1 MFLQTKVNTSSL
13 SGVLSSRFVL
23 ALTIISFAFF
33 AYVLPASA
41 ETATV
46 VDLGTAGNFAVLSK
60 VQIDST
66 GATTIVGDIG
76 VSPAAHTFLTGFSL
90 IGDET
95 SDTFLTSVQLP
106 GYKAYSAN
114 LQPPTPSNMSTAIGD
129 MELAYTAATGG
140 ANVAG
145 VGAFL
150 NIGTPPGTLTDLTLI
165 PGVYTWGTSVV
176 ITGDVTL
183 DCSADANA
191 VFVFQIAGDLTLAD
205 SQQIILTNCD
215 NSNIFWAVGGT
226 TFLQGSS
233 HFEGTLLAGPG
244 VSEITVITGA
254 TVNGRLLGEKTIS
267 LQANTVITNPA
278 AGTPVSDIA
287 VVAQNFNTNTSTAY
301 YGVTTGFALSGTM
314 LGDITEAKVELY
326 DVSNNLLVT
335 NTFKDTFLPTLRAGG
350 QFSSAF
356 RVKIGTY
363 TTSSSQ
369 NLGAWTPISAVKPA
383 KMVVT
388 VTDVNGGTHVVEEV
402 ILSES
407 TATWEDLFIPNS
419 IAITTPATKLSYE
432 VGDALDISGLV
443 VTGTYDDLTSIE
455 TINGIQVTGFDSS
468 SAVTGQVITIT
479 VGGATATY
487 SVTIVAESVQQSS
500 GSGGRR
506 KPATP
511 AVPAVPHVSPAVS
524 AIPSANANQM
534 VSASAFT
541 FVRELA
547 LEDTGAD
554 VTALQNR
561 LTREGVYSGPITGY
575 FGQLTE
581 AGVKAYQA
589 KMGISNT
596 GNVGPQTMAALNNG
610 ERSQD
615 GVAKQ
620 IATMKLQLIVLIQK
634 LIVALQT
641 ELNAKV
647 N

>member
-1 MFLQTKVNTSSL
+1 MFLQTKVSTSSL
-13 SGVLSSRFVL
+13 SRGLSNPFVH

-33 AYVLPASA
+33 AYVSVASA
-41 ETATV
+41 ETATI

-106 GYKAYSAN
+106 GYKAYSAD
-114 LQPPTPSNMSTAIGD
+114 LQPPTPSNMSTAVSD

-150 NIGTPPGTLTDLTLI
+150 NIGTPPGTLAGLTLI
-165 PGVYTWGTSVV
+165 PGVYTWGTDVV
-176 ITGDVTL
+176 ISGNVTL

-191 VFVFQIAGDLTLAD
+191 VFVFQIAGNLTLAD

-244 VSEITVITGA
+244 VSEITVVTGA

-267 LQANTVITNPA
+267 LQANTVITNPT
-278 AGTPVSDIA
+278 AGTPVSDID
-287 VVAQNFNTNTSTAY
+287 VATTNFNTNISTAY
-301 YGVTTGFALSGTM
+301 YGVTAGFELSGTM
-314 LGDITEAKVELY
+314 LADITGAKVELY
-326 DVSNNLLVT
+326 DASNNLLAT
-335 NTFKDTFLPTLRAGG
+335 NIFKDTFLTSLRAGG
-350 QFSSAF
+350 QFSSSF
-356 RVKIGTY
+356 RAKIGTY

-369 NLGAWTPISAVKPA
+369 DLGVWSPASGVKPT

-388 VTDVNGGTHVVEEV
+388 VTDVNGGTHVVEDAT
-402 ILSES
+402 LSES

-419 IAITTPATKLSYE
+419 IAITTPAIKLTYE
-432 VGDALDISGLV
+432 VGNALDISGLV
-443 VTGTYDDLTSIE
+443 VTGTYDDLTSVE
-455 TINGIQVTGFDSS
+455 TINGTNVTGFDSS
-468 SAVTGQVITIT
+468 SAVTDQILTIT
-479 VGGATATY
+479 VGGVATTY
-487 SVTIVAESVQQSS
+487 TVTIVAEPRRG
-500 GSGGRR
+500 GSGGGHR

-511 AVPAVPHVSPAVS
+511 AIPAIPHVSPAIP
-524 AIPSANANQM
+524 AIPSANANQT
-534 VSASAFT
+534 VGASVFT
-541 FVRELA
+541 FIRELMLA
-547 LEDTGAD
+547 DTGAD
-554 VTALQNR
+554 VIALQNR

-581 AGVKAYQA
+581 AGVRAYQS
-589 KMGISNT
+589 KMGISST
-596 GNVGPQTMAALNNG
+596 GNVGPQTMNALNSG
-610 ERSQD
+610 ERNQD
-615 GVAKQ
+615 TVAKQ

-634 LIVALQT
+634 LIVILQT
-641 ELNAKV
+641 ELNTKA